1 MIKCHITPELDSV
14 GRLVSFK
21 QKKENSFEPWL
32 SPARAHD
39 GMVIDN
45 FTQVKNF
52 LNATRTRVRRPG
64 NRAIAVLLSHEV
76 GPKVPM
82 GNYWLLVT
90 RGMVA
95 GVPISE
101 YTYQTYGMG
110 YNNYI

>member
-1 MIKCHITPELDSV
+1 MIKCHITSELDSV
-14 GRLVSFK
+14 GRRVSFK

-64 NRAIAVLLSHEV
+64 NRAIVVLLSHGA
-76 GPKVPM
+76 GPKS
-82 GNYWLLVT
+82 LV
-90 RGMVA
+90 GH
-95 GVPISE
+95 
-101 YTYQTYGMG
+101 YY
-110 YNNYI
+110 